1 MIAIDEKTTQKI
13 PAKATVV
20 NLGVSFL
27 HLKDTE
33 KTEKPI
39 EAVRPNTNPIKDFSL
54 VLPSAIITIPAVAI
68 TIEIQTFKEIFSFKN
83 KKANNAVKKGI
94 AAKHSNVTAA
104 LVLVIE
110 YIKVIIATPKPDP
123 PMTPDKPIF
132 K

>member
-1 MIAIDEKTTQKI
+1 MIAIDEKTTQKN

-20 NLGVSFL
+20 NFGVSFL

-54 VLPSAIITIPAVAI
+54 VLPSAIINIPAVAI
-68 TIEIQTFKEIFSFKN
+68 IIEIQTFKEIFSFKK

-94 AAKHSNVTAA
+94 AAKQSNVTAA

-110 YIKVIIATPKPDP
+110 
-123 PMTPDKPIF
+123 
-132 K
+132 